1 MAKKPEDH
9 KQDDQILE
17 NYLQG
22 GSALSEAYRAEEKV
36 RPPAHLD
43 KAILLAASEAVKS
56 KQLPKVA
63 YSPFARS
70 WYVPASMAAVLTLCV
85 GLVFTIYKDSGQTL
99 LTAPKSEYDID
110 TQTVPVEAVKSIGQG
125 GINTAG
131 EKNRR
136 YKYAEEIVEEAEM
149 SMDVTLDENKPVPSS
164 IEDYGVEE
172 PELEKRPASKK
183 LSREKMIEMNND
195 FHSETSDK
203 NAPKQDTSK
212 QTLSDAPYLL
222 ERRDF
227 SERLEAAD
235 VKKQKQMDADVLNN
249 ILGDM
254 ELRANEEEAE
264 LGANSAQGSRNRK
277 VEESLLKENRILNKD
292 SLDDITVDRLVSPAQ
307 SLGGEMMSPEQWL
320 NQINDLWLSGDHL
333 IAKENLKQF
342 FEVYP
347 DYPIDKIKTILDPQI
362 ELMEYAR

>member
-1 MAKKPEDH
+1 MAKKAEDH
-9 KQDDQILE
+9 KQDEQILE

-22 GSALSEAYRAEEKV
+22 GSALSEAYRAEEKA

-43 KAILLAASEAVKS
+43 KAILLAASEAIKP

-99 LTAPKSEYDID
+99 LTAPKSEYDIE
-110 TQTVPVEAVKSIGQG
+110 TLTVPVE
-125 GINTAG
+125 TA
-131 EKNRR
+131 
-136 YKYAEEIVEEAEM
+136 EEAEM

-183 LSREKMIEMNND
+183 LSREKMMEMNND

-235 VKKQKQMDADVLNN
+235 VKKQKLMDADVLNN

-254 ELRANEEEAE
+254 EFKANEEEAE

-277 VEESLLKENRILNKD
+277 VEESLLKEKRILNKD

>member
-9 KQDDQILE
+9 KQDEQILE

-22 GSALSEAYRAEEKV
+22 GSALSEAYRAEEKA

-43 KAILLAASEAVKS
+43 KAILLAASEAIKP

-99 LTAPKSEYDID
+99 LTAPKSEYDIE
-110 TQTVPVEAVKSIGQG
+110 TLTVPVE
-125 GINTAG
+125 TA
-131 EKNRR
+131 
-136 YKYAEEIVEEAEM
+136 EEAEM

-183 LSREKMIEMNND
+183 LSREKMMEMNND

-235 VKKQKQMDADVLNN
+235 VKKQKLMDADVLNN

-347 DYPIDKIKTILDPQI
+347 NYPIDKIKTILDPQI

>member
-9 KQDDQILE
+9 KQDEQILE

-22 GSALSEAYRAEEKV
+22 GSALSEAYRAEEKA

-43 KAILLAASEAVKS
+43 KAILLAASEAIKP

-99 LTAPKSEYDID
+99 LTAPKSEYDIE
-110 TQTVPVEAVKSIGQG
+110 TLTVPVE
-125 GINTAG
+125 TA
-131 EKNRR
+131 
-136 YKYAEEIVEEAEM
+136 EEAEM

-183 LSREKMIEMNND
+183 LSREKMMEMNND

-227 SERLEAAD
+227 SERHEAAD
-235 VKKQKQMDADVLNN
+235 VKKQKLMDADVLNN

-254 ELRANEEEAE
+254 EFKANEEEAE

>member
-9 KQDDQILE
+9 KQDEQILE

-22 GSALSEAYRAEEKV
+22 GSALSEAYRAEEKA

-43 KAILLAASEAVKS
+43 KAILLAASEAIKP

-99 LTAPKSEYDID
+99 LTAPKSEYDIE
-110 TQTVPVEAVKSIGQG
+110 TLTVPVE
-125 GINTAG
+125 TAD
-131 EKNRR
+131 
-136 YKYAEEIVEEAEM
+136 EAEM

-164 IEDYGVEE
+164 IEDYEVEE

-183 LSREKMIEMNND
+183 LSREKMMEMNND

-235 VKKQKQMDADVLNN
+235 VKKQKLMDADVLNN

-254 ELRANEEEAE
+254 EFKANEEEAE

-277 VEESLLKENRILNKD
+277 VEESLLKEKRILNKD

>member
-9 KQDDQILE
+9 KQDEQILE

-22 GSALSEAYRAEEKV
+22 GSALSEAYRAEEKA

-43 KAILLAASEAVKS
+43 KAILLAASEAIKP

-99 LTAPKSEYDID
+99 LTAPKSEYDIE
-110 TQTVPVEAVKSIGQG
+110 TLTVPVE
-125 GINTAG
+125 TA
-131 EKNRR
+131 
-136 YKYAEEIVEEAEM
+136 EEAEM

-183 LSREKMIEMNND
+183 LSREKMMEMNND

-235 VKKQKQMDADVLNN
+235 VKKQKLMDADVLNN